1 MPMKAL
7 PKFKENKPRRCI
19 KCMVDAGSV
28 DRLTCS
34 YCCEIDLSSD
44 VSVPFRVPSSGAP
57 VDTENDVP
65 RRSNVILPVCRFPTD
80 EGVVAKS
87 QCLDQLLEGAD
98 DSCVVDAKSNLQKSS
113 GAARSMPHS
122 RSWPI
127 TLLGGTTA
135 HVAMMSKIADLRRR
149 TVVMLSRNC
158 ESNKGSFSAH
168 AEGIGEPGNLF
179 PPTRPGN
186 ESFSR
191 LFSTQERTVSRTV
204 RLRASR
210 VGRQARN

>member
-1 MPMKAL
+1 
-7 PKFKENKPRRCI
+7 
-19 KCMVDAGSV
+19 MVDAGSV

-44 VSVPFRVPSSGAP
+44 VAVPFRVPSSGAP

-80 EGVVAKS
+80 EGIVAKS
-87 QCLDQLLEGAD
+87 QCVDWLLEGAD

-127 TLLGGTTA
+127 KLQAETTA
-135 HVAMMSKIADLRRR
+135 HVARMSKIADLRRR
-149 TVVMLSRNC
+149 TVVILSGNC
-158 ESNKGSFSAH
+158 ESKHKGSFSAH
-168 AEGIGEPGNLF
+168 TEGIGEPGNFF

-186 ESFSR
+186 ESFSC
-191 LFSTQERTVSRTV
+191 LFSRPERTISRTV

-210 VGRQARN
+210 VGRQARSN